1 MMHLNFLFYSG
12 LHSTIK
18 DSDDNDGDDEMN
30 IGVASQQH
38 IQEKEQIEMRPP
50 SAMSSFTA
58 VPAGLS
64 EELMISHYRKCL
76 LEGMREVAR
85 ITDKLELHKEC
96 REEQES
102 ELELLLALKRG
113 ALQNPHTARKASK
126 LSATIRKLQK
136 AYSHNERELYKL
148 KRERAIG
155 DARVDRFASKINKV
169 EYADIYATCYSSYL
183 SPIPEENEADLK
195 EYELGVFP
203 SETNT
208 SLAALAHRC
217 GHLFLDVSTSTDF
230 N

>member
-1 MMHLNFLFYSG
+1 MHLNFLFYSG
-12 LHSTIK
+12 LRSTIG
-18 DSDDNDGDDEMN
+18 DNDNNDGDDEMN
-30 IGVASQQH
+30 VGVASQEH
-38 IQEKEQIEMRPP
+38 IQEKEHIEMQSPI
-50 SAMSSFTA
+50 AMSSFTA
-58 VPAGLS
+58 IPTRLS

-76 LEGMREVAR
+76 LEGMREVAQ

-183 SPIPEENEADLK
+183 SPIPEESEADLR
-195 EYELGVFP
+195 EYKLGVFP

-208 SLAALAHRC
+208 SPAALAHRC

>member
-1 MMHLNFLFYSG
+1 
-12 LHSTIK
+12 
-18 DSDDNDGDDEMN
+18 MN
-30 IGVASQQH
+30 IGVATQEH
-38 IQEKEQIEMRPP
+38 IQEKEHIEMRPP
-50 SAMSSFTA
+50 SALSIFTA
-58 VPAGLS
+58 PAGLS
-64 EELMISHYRKCL
+64 EELIISHYRKCL

-102 ELELLLALKRG
+102 ELELLLALERG

-136 AYSHNERELYKL
+136 AHSHNERELYKL
-148 KRERAIG
+148 KGERAIG
-155 DARVDRFASKINKV
+155 DARVDRFASKIKKA
-169 EYADIYATCYSSYL
+169 EYTEIYATCYSSYL
-183 SPIPEENEADLK
+183 SPIPEESEADLI

-230 N
+230 EC